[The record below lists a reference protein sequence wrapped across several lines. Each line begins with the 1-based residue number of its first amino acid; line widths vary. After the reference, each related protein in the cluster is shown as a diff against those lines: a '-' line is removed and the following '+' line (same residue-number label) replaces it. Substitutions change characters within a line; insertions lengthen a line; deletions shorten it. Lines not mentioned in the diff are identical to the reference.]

1 MRTKTACALL
11 IGIFLAASN
20 ASAQGFWAKKP
31 WQKWS
36 AEDCKKM
43 LTDSPWAQ
51 TWTNT
56 QIVNTPI
63 GQRSNATGRNEDPIL
78 YYFVQ
83 LRSSLPVRQAVG
95 RSAQIENKYDKAT
108 DAQKKAID
116 DSVNGY
122 LARNYDDDIVV
133 HMDYNS
139 NVEVYERDLR
149 HYWQAFAP
157 GVVPENTYLINSRGQ
172 KIVPRAMEVATGAQT
187 AVEFIF
193 PRRVNGQILIQPGDK
208 SFSFQFDS
216 PAIDTLPAQTA
227 FVEFKTNKMM
237 FDGQLSS

>member
-11 IGIFLAASN
+11 IGIFLAANN

-36 AEDCKKM
+36 ADECKKM

-83 LRSSLPVRQAVG
+83 LRSALPVRQAVG

-193 PRRVNGQILIQPGDK
+193 PRRVKGQILIQPGDK

-237 FDGQLSS
+237 FDGQLSY